1 MIRIHGS
8 IQIPTTQVSQ
18 IKGLAV
24 GLVIAYPFV
33 IRLYRGCLKGY
44 NLVTKEHLC
53 HFLVY
58 IQKPIGRS
66 MMPHPN
72 GKKMNIFGMGKKAIF
87 LAILLITV
95 SLSGCLR
102 GGKGGSGDEPVVYE
116 PGPYEVLA
124 YEDIV
129 YASGLAHSKSSTEP
143 SAVPLM
149 LDVYCPD
156 TNSTDRPVL
165 MFIHGGGFTGGVKH
179 KPEIIEMG
187 KYYASRGWVYVSI
200 DYRTTEE
207 LGDIDG
213 MSDEEIIDYYD
224 GIAPKEWVE
233 HTFTGAESTKE
244 IQQSVAM
251 YAAQRD
257 SKAAL
262 RWIVANADTYNIS
275 TDQIAVGGA
284 SAGSITTIALGISDL
299 GDFRDEISIQEDP
312 TLATT
317 NLNETYDVKSMVYF
331 WGSKIKLD
339 VFQAVYGFDR
349 YDVDDP
355 ELFMAHG
362 DGNDPVTPYEGALA
376 LQDIYDSL
384 NVHSELVTLEGH
396 GHGAW
401 NAVVDG
407 KGLFELSFDFLMERQ
422 NLEI

>member
-1 MIRIHGS
+1 M
-8 IQIPTTQVSQ
+8 
-18 IKGLAV
+18 
-24 GLVIAYPFV
+24 
-33 IRLYRGCLKGY
+33 
-44 NLVTKEHLC
+44 TKKAF
-53 HFLVY
+53 FLV
-58 IQKPIGRS
+58 
-66 MMPHPN
+66 
-72 GKKMNIFGMGKKAIF
+72 
-87 LAILLITV
+87 ILLITV

-102 GGKGGSGDEPVVYE
+102 DGKGDRNDEPVVYE
-116 PGPYEVLA
+116 PGPYEVLT

-129 YASGLAHSKSSTEP
+129 YANGLAHSKSSTEP

-165 MFIHGGGFTGGVKH
+165 MFIHGGGFTGGIKH
-179 KPEIIEMG
+179 KPEIVEMG

-224 GIAPKEWVE
+224 GIAPREWVE
-233 HTFTGAESTKE
+233 HTFTGAESTKQ
-244 IQQSVAM
+244 IQQAVAM

-275 TDQIAVGGA
+275 TEQIAVGGA
-284 SAGSITTIALGISDL
+284 SAGSITTIALGITDES
-299 GDFRDEISIQEDP
+299 DFRDEISIDDDP

-331 WGSKIKLD
+331 WGANVKVELYNT
-339 VFQAVYGFDR
+339 VYEVDR
-349 YDVDDP
+349 YDENDP

-362 DGNDPVTPYEGALA
+362 DGNDPVTPYEGALV
-376 LQDIYDSL
+376 LEDIYESL
-384 NVHSELVTLEGH
+384 GIHSELVTLEGH

-422 NLEI
+422 NLTL

>member
-1 MIRIHGS
+1 MSKH
-8 IQIPTTQVSQ
+8 TVF
-18 IKGLAV
+18 
-24 GLVIAYPFV
+24 IA
-33 IRLYRGCLKGY
+33 
-44 NLVTKEHLC
+44 
-53 HFLVY
+53 
-58 IQKPIGRS
+58 
-66 MMPHPN
+66 
-72 GKKMNIFGMGKKAIF
+72 A
-87 LAILLITV
+87 LLILTL

-102 GGKGGSGDEPVVYE
+102 DGKGGSIDEPVVYE
-116 PGPYEVLA
+116 PGPYEVLK

-143 SAVPLM
+143 SAVSLK

-156 TNSTDRPVL
+156 TNSTERPLL

-213 MSDEEIIDYYD
+213 MSQQEIIDYYD
-224 GIAPKEWVE
+224 GIAPEEWVE
-233 HTFTGAESTKE
+233 HTFTGAESTKQ

-262 RWIVANADTYNIS
+262 RWIVANADTYSI
-275 TDQIAVGGA
+275 DVDEIAVGGA

-299 GDFRDEISIQEDP
+299 GDFRDEISIDKDP

-331 WGSKIKLD
+331 WGSKVKLD
-339 VFQAVYGFDR
+339 VFEAVYGVER
-349 YDVDDP
+349 YDAGDP

-407 KGLFELSFDFLMERQ
+407 KGLFELTFDFLTERQ
-422 NLEI
+422 NLEL

>member
-1 MIRIHGS
+1 MS
-8 IQIPTTQVSQ
+8 
-18 IKGLAV
+18 KKA
-24 GLVIAYPFV
+24 F
-33 IRLYRGCLKGY
+33 
-44 NLVTKEHLC
+44 
-53 HFLVY
+53 FLV
-58 IQKPIGRS
+58 
-66 MMPHPN
+66 
-72 GKKMNIFGMGKKAIF
+72 
-87 LAILLITV
+87 ILLITV

-102 GGKGGSGDEPVVYE
+102 DGNGDRDDEMVVYD
-116 PGPYEVLA
+116 PGPYEVLT

-143 SAVPLM
+143 SAVPLK
-149 LDVYCPD
+149 LDIYCPD
-156 TNSTDRPVL
+156 SNSTDRPVL

-213 MSDEEIIDYYD
+213 MSDEEIVDYYD
-224 GIAPKEWVE
+224 GIAPEEWVE
-233 HTFTGAESTKE
+233 HTFTGAESTKQ
-244 IQQSVAM
+244 IQQSIAM

-299 GDFRDEISIQEDP
+299 GDFRDEISIDKDP

-331 WGSKIKLD
+331 WGSKLKLD
-339 VFQAVYGFDR
+339 VFEAVYGFDR

-362 DGNDPVTPYEGALA
+362 DGNDPVTPYDGALA

>member
-1 MIRIHGS
+1 MSKH
-8 IQIPTTQVSQ
+8 TVF
-18 IKGLAV
+18 
-24 GLVIAYPFV
+24 IA
-33 IRLYRGCLKGY
+33 
-44 NLVTKEHLC
+44 
-53 HFLVY
+53 
-58 IQKPIGRS
+58 
-66 MMPHPN
+66 
-72 GKKMNIFGMGKKAIF
+72 A
-87 LAILLITV
+87 LLILTL

-102 GGKGGSGDEPVVYE
+102 DGKGGSIDEPVVYE
-116 PGPYEVLA
+116 PGPYKVLK

-143 SAVPLM
+143 SAVSLK

-156 TNSTDRPVL
+156 TNSTERPLL

-213 MSDEEIIDYYD
+213 MSQQEIIDYYD
-224 GIAPKEWVE
+224 GIAPEEWVE
-233 HTFTGAESTKE
+233 HTFTGAESTKQ

-262 RWIVANADTYNIS
+262 RWIVANADRYSI
-275 TDQIAVGGA
+275 DVDEIAVGGA

-299 GDFRDEISIQEDP
+299 GDFRDEISIDKDP

-331 WGSKIKLD
+331 WGSKVKLD
-339 VFQAVYGFDR
+339 VFEAVYGVER
-349 YDVDDP
+349 YDAGDP

-407 KGLFELSFDFLMERQ
+407 KGLFELTFDFLMERQ
-422 NLEI
+422 NLEL

>member
-1 MIRIHGS
+1 MSKHTVFIAA
-8 IQIPTTQVSQ
+8 
-18 IKGLAV
+18 L
-24 GLVIAYPFV
+24 LV
-33 IRLYRGCLKGY
+33 LTL
-44 NLVTKEHLC
+44 
-53 HFLVY
+53 
-58 IQKPIGRS
+58 
-66 MMPHPN
+66 
-72 GKKMNIFGMGKKAIF
+72 
-87 LAILLITV
+87 

-102 GGKGGSGDEPVVYE
+102 DGKGGSIDEPVVYE
-116 PGPYEVLA
+116 PGPYEVLK

-143 SAVPLM
+143 SAVSLK

-156 TNSTDRPVL
+156 TNSTERPLL

-213 MSDEEIIDYYD
+213 MSQQEIIDYYD
-224 GIAPKEWVE
+224 GIAPEEWVE
-233 HTFTGAESTKE
+233 HTFTGAESTKQ

-262 RWIVANADTYNIS
+262 RWIVANADTYSI
-275 TDQIAVGGA
+275 DVDEIAVGGA

-299 GDFRDEISIQEDP
+299 GDFRDEISIDKDP

-331 WGSKIKLD
+331 WGSKVKLD
-339 VFQAVYGFDR
+339 VFEAVYGVER
-349 YDVDDP
+349 YDAGDP

-407 KGLFELSFDFLMERQ
+407 KGLFELTFDFLMERQ
-422 NLEI
+422 NLEL